1 MYTHIVFW
9 KLKENANGMNRAQLA
24 QEVKRRLDELPS
36 HIPEIISYETG
47 INVGDYSASFLMSVW
62 FLLLKTKILF
72 GPTLNIQ
79 YTTRWWH
86 TFNLFKKLRKSLIIS
101 IKKDN

>member
-1 MYTHIVFW
+1 MYTHIVLW

-36 HIPEIISYETG
+36 HIPEIITYETG
-47 INVGDYSASFLMSVW
+47 INVGTTVLHFLMSVW
-62 FLLLKTKILF
+62 CLLLKTKTLF
-72 GPTLNIQ
+72 GPTPNIQ

-86 TFNLFKKLRKSLIIS
+86 TFSPYKKLRKLLIIS
-101 IKKDN
+101 IKKR